1 MTPLCRAVV
10 LSVLIAGCSS
20 PGELV
25 QRHAPG
31 TPVGTQT
38 VTVPGSYGLFVAGD
52 AEPLLRFPLQAGD
65 RLGFESGT
73 QPATVQLQ
81 INWLYGIAGSA
92 RGRLDAGK
100 TYEWRRLPDQR

>member
-1 MTPLCRAVV
+1 MTPLRRAAFLFV
-10 LSVLIAGCSS
+10 LAAGCSS

-31 TPVGTQT
+31 APVGTQA

-52 AEPLLRFPLQAGD
+52 AEPLLRFSLRVGD

-73 QPATVQLQ
+73 QPAADQLQ
-81 INWLYGIAGSA
+81 IKWLYGIAGSS

-100 TYEWRRLPDQR
+100 SYEWRRLPEQR